1 MKGLFGR
8 SLKQEGQM
16 NFILRADLDQLLL
29 AAWRCGQ
36 IPSRLRPDLV
46 QKDCHE

>member
-1 MKGLFGR
+1 MKGLVG
-8 SLKQEGQM
+8 SILKQEWQM

-36 IPSRLRPDLV
+36 IPSSLPPDLV
-46 QKDCHE
+46 QKDCCD